1 MSGGYEKFFQ
11 DARKASG
18 LSKGTPSPKK
28 EKAPQFQMKPEGR
41 PMTPED
47 RVRAELTMRLKQK
60 KQQALRKRQKFPLYP
75 VACATAA
82 LIMSVAGFQN
92 FDAFEQVFDRTIGRL
107 EIGIF
112 GQASAAGNSSGRS
125 PANAGA
131 SAGATAAG
139 PAKAAGPGGVQAEK
153 SAGTLP
159 VAKPVEPPNVKQ
171 WTAEE
176 LSFFSKLNERK
187 QELDLREAELV
198 KLEEELQKRKLELD
212 QKLKQLES
220 MRTEISQ
227 TLKSRVANDQ
237 EKVDKLVQFYSNMKP
252 QQASV
257 IIESLNEDLAVEVL
271 DKMKKK
277 NAADI
282 LNLMDAK
289 KARRL
294 SELLTGYQRTP
305 SAAKAAIFDESSA
318 QDAQDK
324 ERRAEN

>member
-1 MSGGYEKFFQ
+1 
-11 DARKASG
+11 
-18 LSKGTPSPKK
+18 
-28 EKAPQFQMKPEGR
+28 
-41 PMTPED
+41 MTPED
-47 RVRAELTMRLKQK
+47 RVRTELALRIKRK

-82 LIMSVAGFQN
+82 LIMSVVGYQN
-92 FDAFEQVFDRTIGRL
+92 FAAFEEIFDKTLGRI

-112 GQASAAGNSSGRS
+112 GQASASGK
-125 PANAGA
+125 PAEAPRPGA
-131 SAGATAAG
+131 SAAAG
-139 PAKAAGPGGVQAEK
+139 PAKAAESIAGQAEK

-159 VAKPVEPPNVKQ
+159 VAKPVETPNVKQ
-171 WTAEE
+171 WTTEE
-176 LSFFSKLNERK
+176 VSFFSKLNERK

-198 KLEEELQKRKLELD
+198 KLEEELQKRKAELD

-220 MRTEISQ
+220 MRAEISQ
-227 TLKSRVANDQ
+227 TLKTRVSNDQ

-252 QQASV
+252 QQASA

-305 SAAKAAIFDESSA
+305 SAASAAIVEESSA